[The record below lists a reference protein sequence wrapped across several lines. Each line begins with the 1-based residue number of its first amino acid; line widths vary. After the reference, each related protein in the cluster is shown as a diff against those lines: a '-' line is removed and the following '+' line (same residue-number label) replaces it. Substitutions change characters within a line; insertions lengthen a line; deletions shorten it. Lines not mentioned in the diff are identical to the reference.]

1 MATPKQTKTTPGT
14 EFDSAAAVKAVLQT
28 IPNKRNR
35 EIIQR
40 RLGLFGPNE
49 TLDQIG
55 SSLDLTRE
63 RIRQIA
69 GGVMAELKASVAR
82 QGPSSHLKAAETQ
95 IKTGLQK
102 IGNIARTSE
111 LTKRLIG
118 EVHDR
123 THQAQI
129 TFLAHLSPEFV
140 VIDPSPHHHAGIG
153 LSHHHG
159 HTDVHQHISAIVNHL
174 DDLGAPAT
182 PETISQEHFPKLSA
196 AHVHGL
202 ASLSKNLAYLDS
214 VWGLRRWPTVNPS
227 NIGHKVFLIL
237 RQSPEPLHFS
247 EIARRIQNSN
257 FRRNKVTEAAVHNEL
272 IRDNRFVLVARG
284 KYALEEQGYRH
295 GTVADIIT
303 EILAD
308 QGSMERNEIVKQ
320 VLKQRFVKETT
331 ITLNLQSKPQFKRQ
345 SGTTKYMLDSG
356 LAANRKK

>member
-1 MATPKQTKTTPGT
+1 MASSKQSKTSPAA
-14 EFDSAAAVKAVLQT
+14 EFDSVAAVKAVLQT

-69 GGVMAELKASVAR
+69 GGVMAELKANVSR
-82 QGPSSHLKAAETQ
+82 QGPVAQLKSAEAQ
-95 IKTGLQK
+95 IKSALNK
-102 IGNIARTSE
+102 IGNVARTSE

-118 EVHDR
+118 GHDR
-123 THQAQI
+123 THQAQV
-129 TFLAHLSPEFV
+129 TFLARLSPEFV

-153 LSHHHG
+153 LSSHHSHQA
-159 HTDVHQHISAIVNHL
+159 VHQHISTIVDHL
-174 DDLGAPAT
+174 DDLGNPVT
-182 PETISQEHFPKLSA
+182 PETISQDRLPKLSA

-202 ASLSKNLAYLDS
+202 ASLSKKLAFLDN
-214 VWGLRRWPTVNPS
+214 VWGLHRWPTVNPS
-227 NIGHKVFLIL
+227 NIGHKIYLIL

-247 EIARRIQNSN
+247 EIAKRIQNSN
-257 FRRNKVTEAAVHNEL
+257 FRRNQVTEAAVHNEL
-272 IRDNRFVLVARG
+272 IRDGRFVLVARG

-303 EILAD
+303 DILTD
-308 QGSMERNEIVKQ
+308 QGPTDRDEIVRQ

-345 SGTTKYMLDSG
+345 PGTTKYMLDPG
-356 LAANRKK
+356 LANSRKQ